1 MSLQQY
7 FEEITVLLDTAWAL
21 PLTGGK
27 TVIDADRIR
36 DILDDIKQSIPPEI
50 EEAKNVMADS
60 HGIIER
66 ANREATRILQNA
78 EEKAKSLVA
87 SHTIVKQAEALA
99 REKTAS
105 AENAVNQLK
114 RVTAEYVDATLKTME
129 DNLVSSL
136 KEVRDSRTA
145 FKSNRALFAQEQQSQ

>member
-7 FEEITVLLDTAWAL
+7 FEEIAVLLDTAWAL

-27 TVIDADRIR
+27 TVVDADRIR
-36 DILDDIKQSIPPEI
+36 DILEDIKQSIPPEI
-50 EEAKNVMADS
+50 EEAKNVMNDS

-66 ANREATRILQNA
+66 ANREASRILQNA

-99 REKTAS
+99 REKTTS
-105 AENAVNQLK
+105 AENTINQLK
-114 RVTAEYVDATLKTME
+114 KVTAEYVDSTLKTME
-129 DNLVSSL
+129 ENLTNSL
-136 KEVRDSRTA
+136 KDVRDSRTA
-145 FKSNRALFAQEQQSQ
+145 FKSNKNLFVKD